1 MTRKDGRIKRARH
14 RPTEEA
20 LGEKMEAKKNSSNR
34 VREDC
39 EAEVL
44 VIREHAFKIKA
55 WNIYKQENKK
65 RGKWLINKN
74 RELNAKYQNTEK
86 KDRNAEIR
94 KGKQVAGSGLTVITH
109 ILHLISHFTASFE
122 LSNLVLISSSS

>member
-1 MTRKDGRIKRARH
+1 MNRRIKRGKMANQQEQR
-14 RPTEEA
+14 TEWQMP
-20 LGEKMEAKKNSSNR
+20 KY
-34 VREDC
+34 RE
-39 EAEVL
+39 
-44 VIREHAFKIKA
+44 
-55 WNIYKQENKK
+55 
-65 RGKWLINKN
+65 
-74 RELNAKYQNTEK
+74 